1 MKKFLEDPSL
11 GLVRSKRPPQ
21 IAMHDAVVQVLRE
34 GGVGFS
40 QAPTGVGKS
49 LAYLT
54 ALRAALE
61 DKLIT
66 RAVVATAKK
75 TLQTQLFGKDLPALA
90 KLAPFRFASL
100 KGRANYVCK
109 LRFAEFLADDGA
121 VYEHRDFGLAAF
133 SKWVETD
140 PVGDLASFPAEVP
153 FEWRVRVGDCAGLD
167 CPHFRDC
174 GFIANRFYARDRAQV
189 VVVNHTLLA
198 LDLQYDRGR
207 LLGPYDAL
215 VVDEAHQLDSFAR
228 KAYAA
233 EIFERQSVQIEHALQ
248 HDFRVKVP
256 GKLRSVYAAVFDAV
270 GRLDAGPLRHR
281 DAVLPPLRALAEPLD
296 ELAKQLTAAGAR
308 SGGTAEDVPE
318 GGGGDEAP
326 RGPAGARANARL
338 DAVARQIDQIRR
350 CVALVE
356 ENRDDWLI
364 AVERPDPRAAP
375 RLTATPLEVGHVFGP
390 KFKEIGKV
398 HLASA
403 TLATTDGFGYVR
415 RLLGVPKDL
424 VRVEQVLPSPF
435 DYKSRSGMWVPDD
448 ARWDP
453 KDRRGTTEYYVAKCH
468 EICAASGGGAFVLC
482 ASREDMRNV
491 AAGLARAAGGAYNV
505 LVQGDNVDRDI
516 AAFSA
521 GYDNVLVGVKSIWE
535 GVDVPGLRL
544 RVVVILR
551 IPFPS
556 PDDHLHAA
564 RKDLRRMALAN
575 DPDVDYNER
584 KIDMKLFHEY
594 DVQQAAI
601 EMAQGGGRL
610 IRTETDFGMLIFL
623 DPRMHRGAKPY
634 TGGLR
639 ALFPHPPFKDQKD
652 VYEALAIFRDLAR
665 QEEASGRYTPKL

>member
-1 MKKFLEDPSL
+1 MQ
-11 GLVRSKRPPQ
+11 SKRPPQ
-21 IAMHDAVVQVLRE
+21 IAMHDAVAQVLRE

-54 ALRAALE
+54 ALREAIEA
-61 DKLIT
+61 KQIT

-109 LRFAEFLADDGA
+109 LRFGEFLADDSA
-121 VYEHRDFGLAAF
+121 VYEHREFGLAAF

-140 PVGDLASFPAEVP
+140 PVGDLASYPAEVP
-153 FEWRVRVGDCAGLD
+153 FEWRVRVGDCVGLD
-167 CPHFRDC
+167 CPHFREC
-174 GFIANRFYARDRAQV
+174 GFIANRFYARGRAQV

-233 EIFERQSVQIEHALQ
+233 EIFERQAVQIEHALQ
-248 HDFRVKVP
+248 HDYRVKVP
-256 GKLRSVYAAVFDAV
+256 GKLRSVYGAVFDAV

-296 ELAKQLTAAGAR
+296 ELSAQLAKAGAR
-308 SGGTAEDVPE
+308 SGGSPEDVPD
-318 GGGGDEAP
+318 GDEPARGAP
-326 RGPAGARANARL
+326 GARLDARL

-350 CVALVE
+350 AVALVE

-364 AVERPDPRAAP
+364 AVERPDPRSAP
-375 RLTATPLEVGHVFGP
+375 RLTVTPLEVGGVFGP

-415 RLLGVPKDL
+415 RLLGIPKEL
-424 VRVEQVLPSPF
+424 VRVEQNLPSPF
-435 DYKSRSGMWVPDD
+435 DYKNRSGMWVPDD

-468 EICAASGGGAFVLC
+468 EICAASGGGVFVLC

-491 AAGLARAAGGAYNV
+491 SAGLARLAGGAYHV
-505 LVQGDNVDRDI
+505 IVQGDNVDRDI

-521 GYDNVLVGVKSIWE
+521 GYGNVLVGVKSIWE

-544 RVVVILR
+544 RAVVILR
-551 IPFPS
+551 IPFPN

-564 RKDLRRMALAN
+564 RKDLRRMVLAN
-575 DPDVDYNER
+575 DPEADYDAR
-584 KIDMKLFHEY
+584 KLDMKLFHEF

-623 DPRMHRGAKPY
+623 DPRMHKGAKPY

-639 ALFPHPPFKDQKD
+639 NLFPHPPFRDQKE

-665 QEEASGRYTPKL
+665 QEEASGRYLAKA